1 MSVETPT
8 TGKYRQ
14 VTGKYKQV
22 TGKYGQVAGKHKQA
36 IVFKEAPKIVE

>member
-1 MSVETPT
+1 MSGETPT

-22 TGKYGQVAGKHKQA
+22 TGKCGQVAGKHKQA
-36 IVFKEAPKIVE
+36 IVFKEAPKIGE

>member
-1 MSVETPT
+1 MSGETPT

-22 TGKYGQVAGKHKQA
+22 TSKCGQVAGKHKQA
-36 IVFKEAPKIVE
+36 IVFKEAPKIGE

>member
-1 MSVETPT
+1 MSGETPT

-22 TGKYGQVAGKHKQA
+22 TGKCGQVADKHKQA